1 MVKAFTLATI
11 AFLLVSAVICG
22 VAESTA
28 VSGPIIRLQQ
38 GWDNAQEQIFY
49 HTPQGTVI
57 LPASWLAALQSPDG
71 QPFMDPDHMRRLGF
85 IADDRSTANPYAWPI
100 GFAINPA
107 KDTGGVETVGL
118 TCAACH
124 TGEISYR
131 GKTLRVDG
139 GQAHIDLD
147 GFKKAINDAILAT
160 GSTPARR
167 EAFGQR
173 AVQLGFPADRIG
185 PEFDARYRAVLDGTP
200 ERERTAA
207 GMTFA
212 GPGRNDALAVI
223 ARVLFNYA
231 LGVPANT
238 NRATAPVD
246 FPYLWNI
253 WNLNWVQYNGSIRQP
268 MSRNIGEA
276 LGVGAITHFIDPGT
290 GALSAEPERWQTSI
304 PVRNLNALETLLES
318 LKPPRWPEAVL
329 GRIDGVKARRGA
341 QLFSQNCAGCHGIR
355 AIAGSKSEEWSV
367 KVLPLTVIATDPM
380 QATNF
385 RTTTYDGTKLGLSNH
400 TDAATGLRVVTDAV
414 RMQAYRDAQIPAAQ
428 WGTFDGFDRSNI
440 ITSPCGYK
448 ARPLVG
454 VWATPPFLHNGSVPN
469 VFALL
474 SESRPEKFLFGST
487 EYDPDKLGL
496 SQAAAPDTVTFD
508 TTVVGNSNAGHW
520 FTDDKT
526 RPGRIGR
533 RLTDDERYDLIEY
546 LKAATYADYPRTV
559 VNSPDP
565 EPCVTQSVTTAGV
578 QSATFNPSVVP

>member
-1 MVKAFTLATI
+1 MVKAFTFATI
-11 AFLLVSAVICG
+11 AFLLVSALICG
-22 VAESTA
+22 VAEPAGVST
-28 VSGPIIRLQQ
+28 SILRLQQ
-38 GWDNAQEQIFY
+38 GWDDAQEQIFY

-71 QPFMDPDHMRRLGF
+71 KPFMDPDHMQRLGF
-85 IADDRSTANPYAWPI
+85 IADHRSTTNPYAWPI

-131 GKTLRVDG
+131 GRTLRVDG

-147 GFKKAINDAILAT
+147 GFKQAINDAILAT

-167 EAFGQR
+167 EAFEKR
-173 AVQLGFPADRIG
+173 AVQLGFPAERIG
-185 PEFDARYRAVLDGTP
+185 PEFDTRYRAVVDGTP

-207 GMTFA
+207 TMTIA

-223 ARVLFNYA
+223 AKVLFNYA

-246 FPYLWNI
+246 FPYLWSI
-253 WNLNWVQYNGSIRQP
+253 WNLNWVQYNGSVRQP
-268 MSRNIGEA
+268 MGRNIGEA
-276 LGVGAITHFIDPGT
+276 LGVGAITHFIEPRT
-290 GALSAEPERWQTSI
+290 GALSPEPERWRTSI

-318 LKPPRWPEAVL
+318 LQPPRWPEAVL
-329 GRIDGVKARRGA
+329 GQIDGIKAKRGA
-341 QLFSQNCAGCHGIR
+341 QLFSQNCAGCHGVR
-355 AIAGSKSEEWSV
+355 AIAGAKSEEWSV

-385 RTTTYDGTKLGLSNH
+385 RSTTYDGTKLGLSIH
-400 TDAATGLRVVTDAV
+400 SDAATGLRVVTDAV
-414 RMQAYRDAQIPAAQ
+414 RTQAYRDAQIPAAQ
-428 WGTFDGFDRSNI
+428 WGTFDGLDRSNV

-454 VWATPPFLHNGSVPN
+454 VWATPPFLHNGSVPT

-474 SESRPEKFLFGST
+474 SESRPEKFLIGST
-487 EYDPDKLGL
+487 EYDPEKLGL
-496 SQAAAPDTVTFD
+496 SQAAAPNTFVVD
-508 TTVVGNSNAGHW
+508 TTAVGNSNAGHW
-520 FTDDKT
+520 FTDDQT

-559 VNSPDP
+559 VKGADP
-565 EPCVTQSVTTAGV
+565 EPCVSDGAQNSD
-578 QSATFNPSVVP
+578 SKPSPY